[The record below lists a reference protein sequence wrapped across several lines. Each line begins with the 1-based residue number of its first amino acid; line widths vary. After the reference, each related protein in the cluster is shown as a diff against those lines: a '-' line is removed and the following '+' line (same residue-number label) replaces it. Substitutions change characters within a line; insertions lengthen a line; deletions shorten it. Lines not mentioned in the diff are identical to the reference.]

1 MRDEAGIGSGRE
13 RGEVEIALAR
23 FALMLARPVDAAG
36 APMDAASIAQA
47 AHALAA
53 RVEPAERAAMLER
66 LCTIAHSL
74 AGVEIDV
81 DVGAGHASSWQA
93 GAGVARHP
101 RCASRLSR

>member
-1 MRDEAGIGSGRE
+1 MRDDIGID

-36 APMDAASIAQA
+36 APLDAASIVQA

-53 RVEPAERAAMLER
+53 RVEPAERAAVFER
-66 LCTIAHSL
+66 LCTIARSL

-81 DVGAGHASSWQA
+81 AVDAGHASSWQA
-93 GAGVARHP
+93 GAGIARHP
-101 RCASRLSR
+101 PMR